1 APPRDEGWFGGWTIL
16 YWAWWVSWSPFVGMF
31 IARIS
36 RGRTIR
42 QFVIG
47 VLLVPTAFNLVWMT
61 VFGNSAIWLDA
72 HDAAGALAQTATN
85 VDALLFRFFDFLPL
99 SQLLSI
105 VAILLIAVFFVTS
118 ADSGAFV

>member
-1 APPRDEGWFGGWTIL
+1 
-16 YWAWWVSWSPFVGMF
+16 
-31 IARIS
+31 
-36 RGRTIR
+36 
-42 QFVIG
+42 VIG

-118 ADSGAFV
+118 ADSGAFVIDQIATRGAAR